1 MESAMKRQIVLV
13 PGPWMGAW
21 CWEAVQQRLRGHGHD
36 ALAITLPG
44 LAGAGEDVSHV
55 GLETHVER
63 VMALLEERDLREV
76 VLAGHSYSGLVV
88 GQVADRAPDRVAHTV
103 FIEGFLPHDG
113 KSMLH
118 AFPERVRGSELR
130 QIAENAGRWPA
141 PDAAVVGDGQG
152 LTARQAHSLARRFVG
167 HPGRTLAD
175 PAKMNRPLA
184 DQRATYVICSMEH
197 VGGQIA
203 PDVAAMRMAPTWDF
217 ETLNT
222 GHWPMISTPGPLADL
237 LARIADGAAAVP
249 GAAGERRRTHEDA

>member
-1 MESAMKRQIVLV
+1 MKRQIVLV

-197 VGGQIA
+197 VGGRIA

-217 ETLNT
+217 ETLHT